1 MKKINIFRA
10 PEKHRDYPGTAR
22 DLLSKS
28 GKCSERSEPTGER
41 RRHLHLTH
49 TAPVGR
55 CDLPSKSGVQ
65 VSASLATL
73 ITLTALILSACASA
87 SSTTPIP
94 TVVLD
99 SNSSTSNN
107 ESNDVNS
114 ISASAVVVPIND
126 VQLSFTSVGKVT
138 EVNVKVGDQV
148 QAGDLLVQLD
158 TTILEAKVKEAEANI
173 IAAQAQINYLNRLNT
188 DVLHLESAQAE
199 LVRAQALLDSAKATL
214 ESQSTLTAPF
224 DGTIVSVDISPAET
238 VTPGRAVIWLG
249 DLSEYQIE
257 TTDLSERD
265 VPGVQVGQSVN
276 VFIEAL
282 NQEFTGEVVK
292 VSQISSTLGGDVVYP
307 VTIDLSEQPDG
318 LRWGMSADVAID
330 TGE

>member
-1 MKKINIFRA
+1 MKKLDLYRA
-10 PEKHRDYPGTAR
+10 
-22 DLLSKS
+22 
-28 GKCSERSEPTGER
+28 ER
-41 RRHLHLTH
+41 RAGIR
-49 TAPVGR
+49 
-55 CDLPSKSGVQ
+55 
-65 VSASLATL
+65 SARSRSATFT
-73 ITLTALILSACASA
+73 ITIIVTTLLLTACGAV
-87 SSTTPIP
+87 TNPTPIP
-94 TVVLD
+94 TVVLN
-99 SNSSTSNN
+99 SNTSTSNN
-107 ESNDVNS
+107 QSNGANS

-126 VQLSFTSVGKVT
+126 VQLSFTSIGKVT

-148 QAGDLLVQLD
+148 QAGDVLVQLD
-158 TTILEAKVKEAEANI
+158 TTILEAKVKEAEANM

-188 DVLHLESAQAE
+188 DALHLESAQAE
-199 LVRAQALLDSAKATL
+199 LVRAEALLDSAKATL
-214 ESQSTLTAPF
+214 ASQSTLTAPF

-265 VPGVQVGQSVN
+265 VPSVQVGQPVN
-276 VFIEAL
+276 IFIEAL

-307 VTIDLSEQPDG
+307 VTIGLSEQPDG

-330 TGE
+330 IGE